1 MAVDV
6 DLKGLSAIPIRRML
20 KEGRGGG
27 ENSTLPRTSRGN
39 PGGVV
44 GTCGQGW

>member
-6 DLKGLSAIPIRRML
+6 DLKGPSAIPIRRML
-20 KEGRGGG
+20 KEGTGGD
-27 ENSTLPRTSRGN
+27 NSTLPRTSRGN